1 MLYTL
6 LDHTLMN
13 TSEREVFGAPLV
25 DTVCFRVQR
34 RLNVFIRGLA
44 MAEKTD
50 PSAVIRRMLITQAER
65 EGFDADGA

>member
-1 MLYTL
+1 M
-6 LDHTLMN
+6 
-13 TSEREVFGAPLV
+13 